1 VYALEKQLEHIS
13 EMMSKTD
20 PHSTRYREL
29 EEKHQ
34 LAEDAFRSLD
44 GYQAQVKIDKVLTGL
59 GFGSFDRKTP
69 VRTLSG
75 GEYTRLMLCRL
86 LVESPDLLIL
96 DEATNHLDFSML
108 SWLEAYLSDYR
119 GAILAVSHDRYF
131 LDRVTSTTWEL
142 EQGTVVRYPAPYGRY
157 LALREQRLERL
168 EKEYEAHQREVARL
182 SDYVA
187 RNMARAS
194 TAASAKSR
202 LRMIEHLG
210 EAKRPAMPE
219 RPPRIVFESGPRPV
233 QTVLQTQGLILSVKN
248 NTNRRILVDNLSL
261 TVLRGERLAIV
272 GPNGAGKTT
281 LLKALTGS
289 FPLDFGSINWGRNVH
304 TALYAQDAGDIA
316 PDKRVIDT
324 LWDAFPKSSE
334 LKLRSTLAG
343 FGLTGDDVF
352 KNVGMLS
359 GGERARLKLAHLSME
374 NANVLLLDEPTNH
387 LDVNAR
393 EALENALRAYEG
405 TLLVFHTTVGCCLVL
420 RGASSGSEE
429 TVHIGSLK
437 TGSTPCSRNYFKKQH
452 PSPQTQKK
460 PAQDKINRRSRAGR
474 ALSVENNRTIALIEE
489 EIAKAED
496 QLLQI
501 HRDLS
506 SPDII
511 SDHIRLTDLTQQLY
525 DLQNHLENLYQN
537 WHDAVDNSND
547 GGNIL
552 ARACVWCIIGVNET

>member
-1 VYALEKQLEHIS
+1 
-13 EMMSKTD
+13 
-20 PHSTRYREL
+20 
-29 EEKHQ
+29 
-34 LAEDAFRSLD
+34 
-44 GYQAQVKIDKVLTGL
+44 
-59 GFGSFDRKTP
+59 
-69 VRTLSG
+69 
-75 GEYTRLMLCRL
+75 MLCRL

-108 SWLEAYLSDYR
+108 SWLEAYLNDYR

-142 EQGTVVRYPAPYGRY
+142 EQGTVIRYPAPYGRY

-168 EKEYEAHQREVARL
+168 EKEYEAHQREVVRL

-210 EAKRPAMPE
+210 EVKRPVLPE
-219 RPPRIVFESGPRPV
+219 RPPRIVFKSTTRPV
-233 QTVLQTQGLILSVKN
+233 QMVLQIKDLALSVKN
-248 NTNRRILVDNLSL
+248 STDRRVLVDNLSL
-261 TVLRGERLAIV
+261 TVLRGERLAVV

-289 FPLDFGSINWGRNVH
+289 FLLDSGFINWGRNVR
-304 TALYAQDAGDIA
+304 TALYAQDPGDIA
-316 PDKRVIDT
+316 PEKRVINA

-334 LKLRSTLAG
+334 LELRSTLAG

-393 EALENALRAYEG
+393 EALENALLAYEG
-405 TLLVFHTTVGCCLVL
+405 TILVVSHDRWLLSRLAGRVL
-420 RGASSGSEE
+420 WIGGDGSYRLFEDGFDAMQQE
-429 TVHIGSLK
+429 LSQKVAPVTA
-437 TGSTPCSRNYFKKQH
+437 NM
-452 PSPQTQKK
+452 KK
-460 PAQDKINRRSRAGR
+460 PARGRINRRSRAAR
-474 ALSVENNRTIALIEE
+474 ALSAENNRAIAMIEE
-489 EIAKAED
+489 EISKTED
-496 QLLQI
+496 QLSQM

-511 SDHIRLTDLTQQLY
+511 SDHLRLTDLTQQLH

-537 WHDAVDNSND
+537 WNDAVDNSHD
-547 GGNIL
+547 G
-552 ARACVWCIIGVNET
+552 